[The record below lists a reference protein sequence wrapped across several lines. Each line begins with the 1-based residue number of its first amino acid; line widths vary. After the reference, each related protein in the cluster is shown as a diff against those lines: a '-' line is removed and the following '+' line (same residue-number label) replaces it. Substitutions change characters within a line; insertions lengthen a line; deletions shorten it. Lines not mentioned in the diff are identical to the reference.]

1 MAGHTILLNLIG
13 GVALLLWGT
22 RMVQEAILK
31 AFGAQLRGAISGA
44 AGNPLRAAATGAAAA
59 TALQSATATAILV
72 TGFAAGGLIAL
83 PAALAVM
90 LGADLGTT
98 LAVQALS
105 VDVGALMP
113 LLLVAGV
120 ALARLAE
127 RPRIAEVGRLLV
139 GLGLILLA
147 LRLVAAA
154 SEPMRDSEVTALVL
168 ARLGHDPLL
177 ALVIAAL
184 LTWMMHSSVAFV
196 LFVVSLAAGGLVG
209 LPLALTLVL
218 GANVGGGLIAV
229 GLAPRAPI
237 EARRVLY
244 GNLGFRLAGAVVAF
258 LLLGPITGLIDRL
271 GSDPGRLAAHF
282 HTLFNLALAI
292 FFLPLTGRAAALL
305 EVLLPTP
312 PAGAAGEP
320 QRLEHL
326 DPALLDQPAL
336 ALNAATRAMLQ
347 LADKVELMLREALR
361 TFEESGG
368 ARIAG
373 VEALE
378 DEVDAEQE
386 QIKLYLA
393 QLMQRQLRPEES
405 ARVLEAILFTTNLE
419 HIGDIIDKGLLPL
432 AAKKQRRS
440 LQFSSDGWRDIRD
453 FHELIAEQMRRAIA
467 VYVSRDAVVAREL
480 VAQKDRLRDEE
491 ARAAE
496 RHIARLR
503 DGLPETIETSA
514 LHLDVLRDLKRINAH
529 LTSVAYP
536 ILEETGELRGS
547 RLRAPQSPTQPSRKR
562 RAAAHTIAG

>member
-1 MAGHTILLNLIG
+1 M
-13 GVALLLWGT
+13 
-22 RMVQEAILK
+22 
-31 AFGAQLRGAISGA
+31 
-44 AGNPLRAAATGAAAA
+44 
-59 TALQSATATAILV
+59 
-72 TGFAAGGLIAL
+72 TGFAASGLIAL

-113 LLLVAGV
+113 LLLIAGV
-120 ALARLAE
+120 AVARLAE

-154 SEPMRDSEVTALVL
+154 SAPMRDSEVTALVL
-168 ARLGHDPLL
+168 ARLAHDPLL

-237 EARRVLY
+237 AARRVLY
-244 GNLGFRLAGAVVAF
+244 GNLGFRLAGAAVAF
-258 LLLGPITGLIDRL
+258 LLLGPVTGLVERL
-271 GSDPGRLAAHF
+271 GSDPGRQQR
-282 HTLFNLALAI
+282 TSTRSSTSRSAI
-292 FFLPLTGRAAALL
+292 VFLPLAGRAAALL
-305 EVLLPTP
+305 ELLLPTSRSGT
-312 PAGAAGEP
+312 AGAP
-320 QRLEHL
+320 PRLEHL
-326 DPALLDQPAL
+326 DPALLDRPAL

-347 LADKVELMLREALR
+347 LADKVELMLREAMR
-361 TFEESGG
+361 TFEESDGE
-368 ARIAG
+368 RIAR

-378 DEVDAEQE
+378 EEVDAEQE

-393 QLMQRQLRPEES
+393 QLMQRQLGAEES

-432 AAKKQRRS
+432 AAKKQRRR
-440 LQFSSDGWRDIRD
+440 LQFSRDGWRDIRD
-453 FHELIAEQMRRAIA
+453 FHELIAEQMRRA
-467 VYVSRDAVVAREL
+467 RRRLRVAR
-480 VAQKDRLRDEE
+480 RRGG
-491 ARAAE
+491 ARARRPE
-496 RHIARLR
+496 GSPAR
-503 DGLPETIETSA
+503 
-514 LHLDVLRDLKRINAH
+514 
-529 LTSVAYP
+529 
-536 ILEETGELRGS
+536 RGS
-547 RLRAPQSPTQPSRKR
+547 PCGRAPHRPPAR
-562 RAAAHTIAG
+562 RAARDDRDQRAAPRRAARPQADQRPPDDGRLPDPRSRPGSSAARACARRTRGPRACCRESGGPRRDAYLYQRPLGLTFATSPRHGLRLPWLARHLRAGDAVTVARRRGTSRRLAPLVLLRLNRALLPLAAGLR